1 MLIRKDDDRV
11 NDCLGLD
18 IDLFMHV
25 SRHLSDHKHHVL
37 TLLQLDSSLDLGGF
51 S

>member
-1 MLIRKDDDRV
+1 MLIRKDDRV

-25 SRHLSDHKHHVL
+25 SRHLSDHNDHVL
-37 TLLQLDSSLDLGGF
+37 TLLQIEAFQYLK
-51 S
+51 

>member
-1 MLIRKDDDRV
+1 MLIRKDDRV

-25 SRHLSDHKHHVL
+25 SRHLSDHNNHVL